1 VAFAD
6 QCSGDLLMIRRR
18 EFIAGIG
25 GAAVWALAAGAQ
37 QAERTRRVGMLAL
50 GSQSATP
57 LIVRALRDGLRSL
70 GWIEDRNLQLDVRY
84 SSDAKELD
92 AYADELV
99 RLAPEVIITASLVAT
114 SAVQQRTRTIPIV
127 FAGVGDA
134 IASGLVK
141 SLARP
146 EGNTTG
152 ITNLYSSIGG
162 KWVSLLKDTVPSVAR
177 VGIVIGLIAG
187 PARDGPGYVSEIEA
201 AAAALHLQAFRIPY
215 GTAAELE
222 RAVDAFATEPNAS
235 LIVRPPG
242 VVGIDIQWFFRLVAK
257 HRLPTIY
264 HARFFVQQG
273 GLMSYGSRTAD
284 FAPQAAAY
292 VDRILRGAKPGDLP
306 VQFPTKFELVI
317 NLKTAKALGLT
328 IPGTLLGTADEV
340 IE

>member
-1 VAFAD
+1 
-6 QCSGDLLMIRRR
+6 MRRR
-18 EFIAGIG
+18 EFIAGLG
-25 GAAVWALAAGAQ
+25 GAVAWPLASGAQ
-37 QAERTRRVGMLAL
+37 QAERIRRVGMLSFGL
-50 GSQSATP
+50 GGPQSGRPA
-57 LIVRALRDGLRSL
+57 IMRALRDGLRSL
-70 GWIEDRNLQLDVRY
+70 GWTEDRNLQLDERHT
-84 SSDAKELD
+84 SDAKAVD

-99 RLAPEVIITASLVAT
+99 SLAPEVIVTATLLAT
-114 SAVQQRTRTIPIV
+114 RAVQQRTRSIPIV
-127 FAGVGDA
+127 FAGAGDP
-134 IASGLVK
+134 IEGGLVK

-152 ITNLYSSIGG
+152 IANLYSPIGG
-162 KWVSLLKDTVPSVAR
+162 KWVSLLKDIVPSVAR
-177 VGIVIGLIAG
+177 VGIVIGLIGG
-187 PARDGPGYVSEIEA
+187 PPRDGPGYVSEIEA
-201 AAAALHLQAFRIPY
+201 AAAALHLQAIRIPY

-242 VVGIDIQWFFRLVAK
+242 LVGIDRRWFFRLVEK

-264 HARFFVQQG
+264 HERTFVQLG
-273 GLMSYGSRTAD
+273 GLMSYGSSTAD
-284 FAPQAAAY
+284 LAMQAAAY

-328 IPGTLLGTADEV
+328 IPPNLLAIADEV